1 MHDYSCN
8 NYLGLR
14 LQNFEEQM
22 DCMINHNGVDMVL
35 NDALCNDMVLE
46 CSHHSKEVTAQYHQY
61 IEQYLYLSAFWT
73 NTYLRD
79 CGSQINTYKR
89 DS

>member
-1 MHDYSCN
+1 MQQSLLCTKKVIYTFVCSIQWSMHNYLCN

-35 NDALCNDMVLE
+35 N
-46 CSHHSKEVTAQYHQY
+46 VTAQYHQY
-61 IEQYLYLSAFWT
+61 IEQYLYLSAFGLIPT
-73 NTYLRD
+73 
-79 CGSQINTYKR
+79 
-89 DS
+89 